1 MHKLNLFRSKLHHES
16 SRRTKSLRP
25 DSEYYT
31 SINTNKTTPTQPI
44 TISAP
49 IINRSDKV
57 AINDKDQSDEYS
69 NEEQIPSIENDNIEE
84 QISLSEEAEKMSG
97 EYNNH
102 IDDQPV
108 SSLSIL
114 SNQSYSSIK
123 TESTRPPSPPPPP
136 LTTTT
141 ITTMVG
147 TNPREDILT
156 SCKATAMV
164 YNDSQKK
171 WIHCA
176 PNGSAKIQLL
186 FSPDT
191 QIYRIVGRQ
200 IQDHEVVLN
209 HTINKGIKYNQATPT
224 FHQWRDQQSV
234 YGLNFS
240 SKLDAQEFGSTMMKI
255 LENVNGST
263 NLSSQTNANGG
274 GTLPSSTQMNNNNNN
289 NNNST
294 SSYKRQTS
302 QPSSFPPTGATVSI
316 NSTTSSAI
324 SEPQQQQQQQLL
336 LHSSSSY
343 NNQFRPS
350 LSSINSTST
359 NNSNN
364 YYSQHQQHSE
374 EEEAN
379 YALISDSYSSY
390 GDNLT
395 NKNNNIPQ
403 PPPLNPPMSTG
414 SAPPAAPPPP
424 PPPPPMP
431 SSFGNGP
438 PPAPALV
445 LPTSNGSGGSTPR
458 KSSTTAPPMDLM
470 SEMAAKFAQRRKQVD
485 EGDKTDSSNTA
496 NTGKTSSKVLP
507 STTLP
512 PTTPATVP
520 TSPRVTRKASESH
533 STPNYTANDLD
544 KLKTEIL
551 TEIRKDIEKAKQ
563 EIITAILDRQKPI
576 RK

>member
-69 NEEQIPSIENDNIEE
+69 NEEQISSIENDNIEE

-123 TESTRPPSPPPPP
+123 TESTRPPSPPPPS
-136 LTTTT
+136 LTTT

-191 QIYRIVGRQ
+191 QVYRIVGRQ

-512 PTTPATVP
+512 PTTPAIVP

-576 RK
+576 KK

>member
-136 LTTTT
+136 LTTT

-191 QIYRIVGRQ
+191 QVYRIVGRQ

-512 PTTPATVP
+512 PTTPAIVP

-576 RK
+576 KK